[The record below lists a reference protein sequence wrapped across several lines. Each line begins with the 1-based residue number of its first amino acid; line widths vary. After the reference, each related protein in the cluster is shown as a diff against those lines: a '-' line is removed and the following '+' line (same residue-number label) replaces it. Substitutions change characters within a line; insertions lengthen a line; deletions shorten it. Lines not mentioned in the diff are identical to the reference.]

1 MATKKR
7 QRELPKREANF
18 PEISE
23 KEIQELPPEIAEILQ
38 TVPPDQRKKVLQVL
52 HVSVKKNIVLFG
64 PPADQLREY
73 NEVMQNGAQ
82 QLMDS
87 VKEMRD
93 FRIWDGKEERKQYT
107 RGQWFGFLLGIFGLS
122 AATFLGIYDHDTL
135 AGVIGGGSLVTIV
148 TSFLQSGKKKE

>member
-1 MATKKR
+1 MATKKK
-7 QRELPKREANF
+7 QRELPKRETNL

-38 TVPPDQRKKVLQVL
+38 TVPPEQRKKVLQVL
-52 HVSVKKNIVLFG
+52 HISVKRNIILFG

-93 FRIWDGKEERKQYT
+93 FRIWDGKEERKQ
-107 RGQWFGFLLGIFGLS
+107 
-122 AATFLGIYDHDTL
+122 
-135 AGVIGGGSLVTIV
+135 
-148 TSFLQSGKKKE
+148 